1 MPNPTPPGQHIRP
14 ERRCA
19 FLGPFGAR
27 GNMLKLP
34 SGLDDFVVFE
44 GRQHIGQIRFGL
56 GALDRETKG
65 SVA

>member
-1 MPNPTPPGQHIRP
+1 
-14 ERRCA
+14 
-19 FLGPFGAR
+19 
-27 GNMLKLP
+27 MLKLP